1 MVLLWLAPLNLLLSE
16 LYPLCWSLAPV
27 TMEDFLRVQGGGSG
41 GFHEVV
47 GDLHGRLSDF
57 ILFIGLLFIV
67 GMRLFGVEGVGFTK
81 TLWSGLT
88 GG

>member
-1 MVLLWLAPLNLLLSE
+1 M
-16 LYPLCWSLAPV
+16 
-27 TMEDFLRVQGGGSG
+27 RVQDGGLG

-57 ILFIGLLFIV
+57 IHRVVVHRRDEAI
-67 GMRLFGVEGVGFTK
+67 RSWRVGFAK